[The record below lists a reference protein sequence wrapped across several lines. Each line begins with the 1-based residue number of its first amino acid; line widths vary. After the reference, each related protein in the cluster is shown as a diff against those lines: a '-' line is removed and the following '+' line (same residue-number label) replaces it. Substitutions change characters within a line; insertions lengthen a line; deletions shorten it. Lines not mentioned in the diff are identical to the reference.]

1 MHFLGD
7 VFIQE
12 EPLSFI
18 AGCFSLGTLL
28 GPFSGEDI
36 WGERQ
41 GNKEGPSGE
50 GGMDSGRG
58 ILNDCLLSYLPC
70 QLIPSLSYNLLR
82 K

>member
-18 AGCFSLGTLL
+18 AGCFPLVTLL

-41 GNKEGPSGE
+41 GNKEGAFWR
-50 GGMDSGRG
+50 GGNGFRVG
-58 ILNDCLLSYLPC
+58 HNE
-70 QLIPSLSYNLLR
+70 
-82 K
+82 